1 MCVSMLSEFIW
12 GWVYISGYVFLLGSS
27 QDLYVFVF
35 KYLSLCVRPV
45 CFLLP
50 VFFSD
55 SFRKTL
61 CSVGFWS
68 QGWGGL
74 SLCLSIDFKECQNIL
89 WCRHT
94 HTHTHTVRIPHLG
107 DKDPWYVHFS
117 QLSPQR
123 QSWLQRFPWWCKS
136 GRILVAFL
144 AVLFLGIPWSRSPNS
159 WSLRPFPDYYALW
172 LLDWSWLTTPTRFSK
187 GTLG

>member
-1 MCVSMLSEFIW
+1 MFSPACIFFW
-12 GWVYISGYVFLLGSS
+12 FL
-27 QDLYVFVF
+27 QEN
-35 KYLSLCVRPV
+35 
-45 CFLLP
+45 P
-50 VFFSD
+50 VFCWFLKSRLRG
-55 SFRKTL
+55 SIFMPLHRLQRMPKY
-61 CSVGFWS
+61 SVV
-68 QGWGGL
+68 QA
-74 SLCLSIDFKECQNIL
+74 
-89 WCRHT
+89 